1 MVRHFF
7 LFLFQNLAG
16 LFLICQLFLA
26 FGSDALGSFSTTF
39 SVILVSS
46 VSGLGAFELLFVPK
60 NSRGR
65 LVPWSAGAPC
75 LAFTSLALLSV
86 GGFDSCRPSI
96 AVARSLG
103 SVVFVAIS
111 CGSNSLSV
119 SCSVLLLS
127 VYLLLLQRVFL
138 TFFAIWL
145 TTASV
150 LPLTIRALRST
161 CSLSDL
167 VLCSRI
173 YLCGH
178 RLQHERV
185 LLLCYVHYKYLYILL
200 LSA

>member
-1 MVRHFF
+1 
-7 LFLFQNLAG
+7 
-16 LFLICQLFLA
+16 LICQLFLT
-26 FGSDALGSFSTTF
+26 FGSDALCSFSTTF
-39 SVILVSS
+39 SVILVSR
-46 VSGLGAFELLFVPK
+46 LGAFELLFVPK
-60 NSRGR
+60 HSRGR
-65 LVPWSAGAPC
+65 LVPWSAGAPS

-86 GGFDSCRPSI
+86 GGFDGCRPSI

-103 SVVFVAIS
+103 SVVFFAID
-111 CGSNSLSV
+111 CGSNSLTF

-138 TFFAIWL
+138 AFFAIWL

-161 CSLSDL
+161 CGLSDL
-167 VLCSRI
+167 VLCRWI

-178 RLQHERV
+178 RLQNERV
-185 LLLCYVHYKYLYILL
+185 LLLCYFHNKNLYILL